1 MEEKKNEIISWIKA
15 YKKQLLLAGVS
26 ITAVIGVIIGLKN
39 KEAIVNL
46 WDFLTILSEE
56 RPAARCF
63 APKRSK
69 RKGISQ
75 RSKGRFLDYELF

>member
-46 WDFLTILSEE
+46 WDFL
-56 RPAARCF
+56 
-63 APKRSK
+63 KRNLTRHSA
-69 RKGISQ
+69 GQ
-75 RSKGRFLDYELF
+75 R